1 MTLIDIIQHVSEKNK
16 KWASTLSCEDIA
28 NILDTFSLMP
38 ESQINKS
45 SQNIG
50 LYGEMKFEE
59 IFKQN
64 MPSNYKLVNTSKT
77 GRCGDFIIKYSSM
90 KTNKKY
96 FIIVDIKNYKTPVP
110 TKEIEKFHRDI
121 HLNNNLHGGLLLS
134 YNSKISG
141 MNNMIDFHDFTTNNG
156 IIQLVYAKIKQADII
171 CETIHMICHIIE
183 LKDINRTHAMNEN
196 ELTFHINE
204 LNNEIQLISNSR
216 DVLHSSKI
224 LIEKNMNE
232 IMMNLLQCEYTISNR
247 IKQINNLLINK
258 IKIAPENDIKSV
270 IRTFKNSID
279 VHYENLLYE
288 IYRFGWDNHKIDLE
302 DKTWE
307 LNGKLFIKFKFYK
320 KYTDVIIS
328 DIDISIIDI
337 EKTKYKQKKDGI
349 HIKLNPESFELIK
362 KICN

>member
-1 MTLIDIIQHVSEKNK
+1 MKQKGGRYLSRGSYGCVIKPAIPCPNTL
-16 KWASTLSCEDIA
+16 
-28 NILDTFSLMP
+28 
-38 ESQINKS
+38 
-45 SQNIG
+45 
-50 LYGEMKFEE
+50 
-59 IFKQN
+59 
-64 MPSNYKLVNTSKT
+64 
-77 GRCGDFIIKYSSM
+77 
-90 KTNKKY
+90 KKY
-96 FIIVDIKNYKTPVP
+96 KDI
-110 TKEIEKFHRDI
+110 D
-121 HLNNNLHGGLLLS
+121 
-134 YNSKISG
+134 YNKYVSKIISKS
-141 MNNMIDFHDFTTNNG
+141 D
-156 IIQLVYAKIKQADII
+156 
-171 CETIHMICHIIE
+171 
-183 LKDINRTHAMNEN
+183 
-196 ELTFHINE
+196 NE